1 MTPPQV
7 RGLVPRSPL
16 GSSVLFSGTVLE
28 LTCDA
33 YTKSEA
39 DGRYVQSGNLG
50 SLDSRYFP
58 VNGNNGGGGIFPM
71 VITTLTPRMIRA
83 ILPRAPL
90 SGALILG
97 NAGTLELNCD
107 CYSTSESDLRYYT
120 KGQSDAAYA
129 PLAVQAE
136 QQANT
141 SAIGA
146 LDSRVTALEGSGG
159 VPADISCTSL
169 TASSFVNT
177 LNFTATGNTTGVDA
191 LFTQDVQTPL
201 LRPVSAVDN
210 HLRIAAGLVST
221 RLVDNDGVTVLAQFS
236 GLEAHMQVPTRCDRR
251 LTIDDVSGPAE
262 GLFTNEI
269 SARTGDNLLTINGGV
284 NGVTVLGPGL
294 AVAGT
299 MRATTQVT
307 TPSVVAETGFA
318 HLTLASGSA
327 GTRIIDGASNALLV
341 VESDE
346 TQCLSRV
353 LSVSHSAAGGVAG
366 AVLKNTASTGVA
378 RLQLDANTA
387 TGFAQLE
394 VAPTGNCTLNAP
406 GQEIWLQ
413 NRLTGQAPLIV
424 ETSGIVTT
432 AYGQNDLSDEKVK
445 QNIRDA
451 DLEELQAIFDRAKP
465 KRYDRADVDQKD
477 RLGFLAQD
485 LQHGGRRGAAHT
497 GLRQADRG
505 FVGSLQAAAGESRGA
520 RGEA

>member
-58 VNGNNGGGGIFPM
+58 VNGNNGGGGGIFPM

-107 CYSTSESDLRYYT
+107 CYSTSESDSRYYT
-120 KGQSDAAYA
+120 KGQSDTAYA
-129 PLAVQAE
+129 PLTVQAE

-210 HLRIAAGLVST
+210 HVRIAAGLVST
-221 RLVDNDGVTVLAQFS
+221 RLVDDDGVTALAQFS

-269 SARTGDNLLTINGGV
+269 SAKTGDNLLTINGGV

-307 TPSVVAETGFA
+307 TPSDHAERCGR
-318 HLTLASGSA
+318 G
-327 GTRIIDGASNALLV
+327 
-341 VESDE
+341 
-346 TQCLSRV
+346 RV
-353 LSVSHSAAGGVAG
+353 RSPQPGQRQRRHQDHRRRLQRAARGGKRRDAMPQQG
-366 AVLKNTASTGVA
+366 AVG
-378 RLQLDANTA
+378 
-387 TGFAQLE
+387 E
-394 VAPTGNCTLNAP
+394 
-406 GQEIWLQ
+406 
-413 NRLTGQAPLIV
+413 PL
-424 ETSGIVTT
+424 
-432 AYGQNDLSDEKVK
+432 
-445 QNIRDA
+445 
-451 DLEELQAIFDRAKP
+451 
-465 KRYDRADVDQKD
+465 
-477 RLGFLAQD
+477 
-485 LQHGGRRGAAHT
+485 GRRRRCRGGAEEHREHRSCA
-497 GLRQADRG
+497 
-505 FVGSLQAAAGESRGA
+505 AAAGRQHGHGLRA
-520 RGEA
+520 A

>member
-1 MTPPQV
+1 MAALATGGGSSLINAQAWSGEITWDLLLGTNTLRNLHFNAPLSVSLQNDNFTLSLACDSYSIAQADAAIAAALVPYETAAQRDAAIAAALTAYSTTTETSAAIAAALLQYYTATQVDTQIASAVAGIDLTPYYTSTQTDAAITAALVPVTLSNAPAWGANPPTWELLKGSNVLRNLHFAGPLLASLQNNTDTLQLECDAYSKAETFAQAEVNSVVAGAIDALNVTQYRTEAQVSTAISDALAPYYTVAEVDAEIAANGFDGSQYYTRTQSDSRYFLQNASPGNVSLVRDNVTPPQV

-90 SGALILG
+90 TGALILG

-177 LNFTATGNTTGVDA
+177 LNFTAWRLTCRCPPGATGGSQSTTSPA
-191 LFTQDVQTPL
+191 
-201 LRPVSAVDN
+201 RPRACS
-210 HLRIAAGLVST
+210 
-221 RLVDNDGVTVLAQFS
+221 
-236 GLEAHMQVPTRCDRR
+236 PTRSPRE
-251 LTIDDVSGPAE
+251 LE
-262 GLFTNEI
+262 
-269 SARTGDNLLTINGGV
+269 
-284 NGVTVLGPGL
+284 
-294 AVAGT
+294 
-299 MRATTQVT
+299 TT
-307 TPSVVAETGFA
+307 
-318 HLTLASGSA
+318 
-327 GTRIIDGASNALLV
+327 
-341 VESDE
+341 
-346 TQCLSRV
+346 C
-353 LSVSHSAAGGVAG
+353 
-366 AVLKNTASTGVA
+366 
-378 RLQLDANTA
+378 
-387 TGFAQLE
+387 
-394 VAPTGNCTLNAP
+394 
-406 GQEIWLQ
+406 
-413 NRLTGQAPLIV
+413 
-424 ETSGIVTT
+424 
-432 AYGQNDLSDEKVK
+432 
-445 QNIRDA
+445 
-451 DLEELQAIFDRAKP
+451 
-465 KRYDRADVDQKD
+465 
-477 RLGFLAQD
+477 
-485 LQHGGRRGAAHT
+485 
-497 GLRQADRG
+497 
-505 FVGSLQAAAGESRGA
+505 
-520 RGEA
+520 

>member
-1 MTPPQV
+1 M
-7 RGLVPRSPL
+7 
-16 GSSVLFSGTVLE
+16 LFSGTVLE

-58 VNGNNGGGGIFPM
+58 MNGNNGGGGIFFM

-159 VPADISCTSL
+159 VPADISCTS
-169 TASSFVNT
+169 SRQHS
-177 LNFTATGNTTGVDA
+177 GNTTGVDA
-191 LFTQDVQTPL
+191 LFTQDAQTPL

-251 LTIDDVSGPAE
+251 LTIDDVSGRGPVHQRDLRENWRQLADHQRRGE
-262 GLFTNEI
+262 RRHC
-269 SARTGDNLLTINGGV
+269 A
-284 NGVTVLGPGL
+284 GPGPGGRGHD
-294 AVAGT
+294 AGHH
-299 MRATTQVT
+299 AGDH
-307 TPSVVAETGFA
+307 AERCGRGRVRSP
-318 HLTLASGSA
+318 HPGQ
-327 GTRIIDGASNALLV
+327 RQV

-394 VAPTGNCTLNAP
+394 VARTGNCTLNAP

-424 ETSGIVTT
+424 ETNGIATT
-432 AYGQNDLSDEKVK
+432 AYGQND
-445 QNIRDA
+445 IRDA
-451 DLEELQAIFDRAKP
+451 DLEELQAIFDRYD
-465 KRYDRADVDQKD
+465 RYDWADFDQKD

-485 LQHGGRRGAAHT
+485 LQHGGVTGKTMWGGEELLTLDYGKLTAVLWGVCKRG
-497 GLRQADRG
+497 
-505 FVGSLQAAAGESRGA
+505 
-520 RGEA
+520 

>member
-1 MTPPQV
+1 
-7 RGLVPRSPL
+7 
-16 GSSVLFSGTVLE
+16 
-28 LTCDA
+28 
-33 YTKSEA
+33 
-39 DGRYVQSGNLG
+39 
-50 SLDSRYFP
+50 
-58 VNGNNGGGGIFPM
+58 
-71 VITTLTPRMIRA
+71 MIRA

-120 KGQSDAAYA
+120 KSQSDAAYA

-177 LNFTATGNTTGVDA
+177 LNFTVTGNTTGVDA

-236 GLEAHMQVPTRCDRR
+236 GVEAHMQVLIRCDRR

-294 AVAGT
+294 AVGHHAGDH
-299 MRATTQVT
+299 
-307 TPSVVAETGFA
+307 AE
-318 HLTLASGSA
+318 SGSA
-327 GTRIIDGASNALLV
+327 GARIIDGASNALLV

-366 AVLKNTASTGVA
+366 AVLKNTTRPRAS
-378 RLQLDANTA
+378 RSWR
-387 TGFAQLE
+387 
-394 VAPTGNCTLNAP
+394 
-406 GQEIWLQ
+406 WL
-413 NRLTGQAPLIV
+413 PP
-424 ETSGIVTT
+424 TT
-432 AYGQNDLSDEKVK
+432 A
-445 QNIRDA
+445 
-451 DLEELQAIFDRAKP
+451 P
-465 KRYDRADVDQKD
+465 
-477 RLGFLAQD
+477 
-485 LQHGGRRGAAHT
+485 
-497 GLRQADRG
+497 
-505 FVGSLQAAAGESRGA
+505 
-520 RGEA
+520 

>member
-1 MTPPQV
+1 
-7 RGLVPRSPL
+7 
-16 GSSVLFSGTVLE
+16 
-28 LTCDA
+28 
-33 YTKSEA
+33 
-39 DGRYVQSGNLG
+39 
-50 SLDSRYFP
+50 
-58 VNGNNGGGGIFPM
+58 
-71 VITTLTPRMIRA
+71 MIRA

-120 KGQSDAAYA
+120 KDQSDAAYA

-177 LNFTATGNTTGVDA
+177 LNFTATRGVDA

-210 HLRIAAGLVST
+210 HLRIAAGLVSS

-299 MRATTQVT
+299 MRATTT
-307 TPSVVAETGFA
+307 TPSVVAEAGFA

-366 AVLKNTASTGVA
+366 
-378 RLQLDANTA
+378 R
-387 TGFAQLE
+387 
-394 VAPTGNCTLNAP
+394 C
-406 GQEIWLQ
+406 
-413 NRLTGQAPLIV
+413 
-424 ETSGIVTT
+424 
-432 AYGQNDLSDEKVK
+432 
-445 QNIRDA
+445 
-451 DLEELQAIFDRAKP
+451 
-465 KRYDRADVDQKD
+465 
-477 RLGFLAQD
+477 
-485 LQHGGRRGAAHT
+485 
-497 GLRQADRG
+497 
-505 FVGSLQAAAGESRGA
+505 
-520 RGEA
+520 